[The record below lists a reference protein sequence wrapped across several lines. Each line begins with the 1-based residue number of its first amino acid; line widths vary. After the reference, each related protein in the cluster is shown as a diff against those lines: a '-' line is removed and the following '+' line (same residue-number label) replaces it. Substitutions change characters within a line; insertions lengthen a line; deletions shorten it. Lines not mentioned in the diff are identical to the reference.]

1 MKDVYILAIESSCDE
16 TSVSI
21 IKNGYEDIATIINSQ
36 IDVHTKYGGVV
47 PEVAS
52 RLHLEN
58 ITMVINECL
67 EKANMKL
74 EDIDAFACTYAP
86 GLLGS
91 LLVGVEAT
99 KALSFIY
106 NKPFIATNHMMGHIY
121 ANMIG
126 NKLNYPLISLIV
138 SGGHTDLILMKSE
151 NKFEYLGQ
159 TLDDAIGEAYD
170 KVARILDLP
179 YPGGPNVEKYA
190 LEGKPSYKMPQIL
203 NDDSYNFSFSGIKSH
218 INNLVHNEKQRG
230 KDVNK
235 YDVACSFQNCVT
247 SHLVDKTKK
256 ALLKYNIKTFLI
268 SGGVAANSFIRNSLK
283 EMCDSIGVEMHMPE
297 KRYCTDNAAM
307 IGAAAY
313 ILYKNKQFAPL
324 STNAQSHASLEM
336 NFNK

>member
-1 MKDVYILAIESSCDE
+1 MKDVYILAVESSCDE

-21 IKNGYEDIATIINSQ
+21 IKNGYEDIATIINTQ

-58 ITMVINECL
+58 ITMVINECM
-67 EKANMKL
+67 EKANMKF

-99 KALSFIY
+99 KALSYIY
-106 NKPFIATNHMMGHIY
+106 KKPFITVNHMMGHIY

-126 NKLNYPLISLIV
+126 NHLEYPLLSLII

-151 NKFEYLGQ
+151 DSFEYLGQ

-170 KVARILDLP
+170 KVARILNLP

-190 LEGKPSYKMPQIL
+190 LEGKPTYKMPNIL
-203 NDDSYNFSFSGIKSH
+203 NDDSFNFSFSGIKSH
-218 INNLVHNEKQRG
+218 INNLVHNERQRG
-230 KDVNK
+230 HEVNE
-235 YDVACSFQNCVT
+235 YDIASSFQTCVT

-256 ALLKYNIKTFLI
+256 ALLKYNLNTLLI
-268 SGGVAANSFIRNSLK
+268 SGGVASNSYIRESLK
-283 EMCDSIGVEMHMPE
+283 EMCDSLDVTMHMPP
-297 KRYCTDNAAM
+297 KKYCTDNAAM

-313 ILYKNKQFAPL
+313 VLYKNKKFAPL
-324 STNAQSHASLEM
+324 STNAQSHINLQ
-336 NFNK
+336 

>member
-1 MKDVYILAIESSCDE
+1 MKDVYILAVESSCDE

-21 IKNGYEDIATIINSQ
+21 IKNGFEDVATVINSQ

-58 ITMVINECL
+58 ITMVIDECL
-67 EKANMKL
+67 DRANMKL
-74 EDIDAFACTYAP
+74 DDIDAFACTYAP

-99 KALSFIY
+99 KALSFVY

-126 NKLNYPLISLIV
+126 NKLEYPLLSLIV

-151 NKFEYLGQ
+151 NEFEYLGQ

-170 KVARILDLP
+170 KVARILNLP

-190 LEGKPSYKMPQIL
+190 LQGEPTYKMPQIL
-203 NDDSYNFSFSGIKSH
+203 NDETFNFSFSGIKSH
-218 INNLVHNEKQRG
+218 VNNLVHNEKQRG
-230 KDVNK
+230 NEIRQ
-235 YDVACSFQNCVT
+235 YDIARSFQDCVT

-256 ALLKYNIKTFLI
+256 ALLKYNLKTFLI
-268 SGGVAANSFIRNSLK
+268 SGGVAANSHIRESLK
-283 EMCDSIGVEMHMPE
+283 EMCESIGVTMHMPP
-297 KRYCTDNAAM
+297 KKYCTDNAAM

-313 ILYKNKQFAPL
+313 VLYKNKQFAPL
-324 STNAQSHASLEM
+324 STNAQSHVKL
-336 NFNK
+336 

>member
-1 MKDVYILAIESSCDE
+1 MKDVYILAVESSCDE

-21 IKNGYEDIATIINSQ
+21 IKNGHEDIATIINSQ

-67 EKANMKL
+67 KKANMKL
-74 EDIDAFACTYAP
+74 EDMDAFACTYAP

-99 KALSFIY
+99 KALAFIY

-126 NKLNYPLISLIV
+126 NELEYPLLSLIV

-151 NKFEYLGQ
+151 NEFEYLGQ

-179 YPGGPNVEKYA
+179 YPGGPNVERYA
-190 LEGKPSYKMPQIL
+190 LEGNPSYKMPNIL
-203 NDDSYNFSFSGIKSH
+203 MDDSYNFSFSGIKSH
-218 INNLVHNEKQRG
+218 VNNLVHNAKQR
-230 KDVNK
+230 KEDVNK
-235 YDVACSFQNCVT
+235 YDVARSFQDCVT
-247 SHLVDKTKK
+247 NHLVDKTKK
-256 ALLKYNIKTFLI
+256 ALLNYNLKTFLI
-268 SGGVAANSFIRNSLK
+268 SGGVAANSHIREALK
-283 EMCDSIGVEMHMPE
+283 SMCDSIGVCMHMPE
-297 KRYCTDNAAM
+297 KKYCTDNAAM
-307 IGAAAY
+307 IGAASY
-313 ILYKNKQFAPL
+313 VLYKHNQFASFDL
-324 STNAQSHASLEM
+324 NAQSHVKL
-336 NFNK
+336 

>member
-1 MKDVYILAIESSCDE
+1 MKDVYILAVESSCDE

-21 IKNGYEDIATIINSQ
+21 IKNGYEDIATIINTQ

-58 ITMVINECL
+58 ITMVINECM
-67 EKANMKL
+67 EKANMKF

-99 KALSFIY
+99 KALSYIY
-106 NKPFIATNHMMGHIY
+106 KKPFIAVNHMMGHIY

-126 NKLNYPLISLIV
+126 NHLEYPLLSLII

-151 NKFEYLGQ
+151 DSFEYLGQ

-170 KVARILDLP
+170 KVARILNLP

-190 LEGKPSYKMPQIL
+190 LEGKPIYKMPNIL
-203 NDDSYNFSFSGIKSH
+203 NDDSFNFSFSGIKSH

-230 KDVNK
+230 HEVNE
-235 YDVACSFQNCVT
+235 YDIASSFQTCVT

-256 ALLKYNIKTFLI
+256 ALLKI
-268 SGGVAANSFIRNSLK
+268 
-283 EMCDSIGVEMHMPE
+283 
-297 KRYCTDNAAM
+297 
-307 IGAAAY
+307 
-313 ILYKNKQFAPL
+313 
-324 STNAQSHASLEM
+324 
-336 NFNK
+336 

>member
-1 MKDVYILAIESSCDE
+1 MKDVFILAVESSCDE

-47 PEVAS
+47 PEIAS

-58 ITMVINECL
+58 ITMVIDQCL
-67 EKANMKL
+67 EQANMTL
-74 EDIDAFACTYAP
+74 DQIDAFACTYAP

-99 KALSFIY
+99 KALAFIY
-106 NKPFIATNHMMGHIY
+106 NKPLIATNHMMGHIY

-126 NKLNYPLISLIV
+126 NKLEYPLLSLIV
-138 SGGHTDLILMKSE
+138 SGGHTDLILMNSE
-151 NKFEYLGQ
+151 NEFKYLGQ

-170 KVARILDLP
+170 KVARILELP

-190 LEGKPSYKMPQIL
+190 LQGEPSYTMPNIL
-203 NDDSYNFSFSGIKSH
+203 NDDSFNFSFSGIKSH
-218 INNLVHNEKQRG
+218 VNNLVHNEHQRG
-230 KDVNK
+230 NEIRQ
-235 YDVACSFQNCVT
+235 YDIARSFQDCVT

-256 ALLKYNIKTFLI
+256 ALLKYNLKTFLI
-268 SGGVAANSFIRNSLK
+268 SGGVAANSHIRESLQN
-283 EMCDSIGVEMHMPE
+283 MCEEIGVTMHMPP
-297 KRYCTDNAAM
+297 KKYCTDNAAM

-313 ILYKNKQFAPL
+313 VLYKNKQFAPL
-324 STNAQSHASLEM
+324 SINAQSHIRL
-336 NFNK
+336 

>member
-16 TSVSI
+16 TSASI
-21 IKNGYEDIATIINSQ
+21 IKNGYEDIATVINSQ

-58 ITMVINECL
+58 ITMVIDECL
-67 EKANMKL
+67 ERANMKL

-99 KALSFIY
+99 KALSYIY
-106 NKPFIATNHMMGHIY
+106 KKPFIATNHMMGHIY

-126 NKLNYPLISLIV
+126 NKLEYPLLSLIV
-138 SGGHTDLILMKSE
+138 SGGHTDLILMKDES
-151 NKFEYLGQ
+151 NFEYLGQ

-170 KVARILDLP
+170 KVARILNLP

-190 LEGKPSYKMPQIL
+190 LKGEPTYKMPQIL
-203 NDDSYNFSFSGIKSH
+203 NDESFNFSFSGIKSH

-230 KDVNK
+230 NEIRE
-235 YDVACSFQNCVT
+235 YDIARSFQDCVT

-256 ALLKYNIKTFLI
+256 ALLKHNLKTFII
-268 SGGVAANSFIRNSLK
+268 SGGVASNTHIRESLK
-283 EMCDSIGVEMHMPE
+283 SMCESIGVTMYMPE
-297 KRYCTDNAAM
+297 KKYCTDNAAM

-313 ILYKNKQFAPL
+313 VLYKNNKFAPL
-324 STNAQSHASLEM
+324 STNAQSHINLQ
-336 NFNK
+336 

>member
-1 MKDVYILAIESSCDE
+1 MKDVYILAVESSCDE

-21 IKNGYEDIATIINSQ
+21 IKNGHEDVATIINSQ

-74 EDIDAFACTYAP
+74 EDMDAFACTYAP

-126 NKLNYPLISLIV
+126 NELEYPLLSLIV

-151 NKFEYLGQ
+151 NEFEYLGQ

-190 LEGKPSYKMPQIL
+190 LQGNPSYKMPNIL
-203 NDDSYNFSFSGIKSH
+203 MDDSYNFSFSG
-218 INNLVHNEKQRG
+218 L
-230 KDVNK
+230 
-235 YDVACSFQNCVT
+235 
-247 SHLVDKTKK
+247 KT
-256 ALLKYNIKTFLI
+256 AVLQ
-268 SGGVAANSFIRNSLK
+268 LK
-283 EMCDSIGVEMHMPE
+283 EREESILQW
-297 KRYCTDNAAM
+297 K
-307 IGAAAY
+307 
-313 ILYKNKQFAPL
+313 K
-324 STNAQSHASLEM
+324 
-336 NFNK
+336 

>member
-16 TSVSI
+16 TSASI
-21 IKNGYEDIATIINSQ
+21 IKNGYEDIATVINSQ

-58 ITMVINECL
+58 ITMVIDECL
-67 EKANMKL
+67 ERANMKL

-99 KALSFIY
+99 KALSYIY
-106 NKPFIATNHMMGHIY
+106 KKPFIATNHMMGHIY

-126 NKLNYPLISLIV
+126 NKLEYPLLSLIV
-138 SGGHTDLILMKSE
+138 SGGHTDLILMKDES
-151 NKFEYLGQ
+151 NFEYLGQ

-170 KVARILDLP
+170 KVARILNLP

-190 LEGKPSYKMPQIL
+190 LKGEPTYKMPQIL
-203 NDDSYNFSFSGIKSH
+203 NDESFNFSFSGIKSH

-230 KDVNK
+230 NEIRE
-235 YDVACSFQNCVT
+235 YDIARSFQDCVT

-256 ALLKYNIKTFLI
+256 ALLKYNLKTFII
-268 SGGVAANSFIRNSLK
+268 SGGVASNTHIRKSLK
-283 EMCDSIGVEMHMPE
+283 SMCESIGVTMYMPE
-297 KRYCTDNAAM
+297 KKYCTDNAAM

-313 ILYKNKQFAPL
+313 VLYKNNKFAPL
-324 STNAQSHASLEM
+324 STNAQSHINLQ
-336 NFNK
+336 